1 MTTSPEDSILLQNAQ
16 NKIAY
21 LTDDIRRL
29 SAELRKKKVILSSFS
44 EKLREKELLLSSFT
58 DLATDQSKQISTLSA
73 ALQDTV
79 LWDPSGIRAPV
90 SSTPGPP
97 PWTEVTVPDRRR
109 RHTRAVIPALPLGN
123 RYEALA
129 AVEGSIT
136 PPAKS
141 DEQQDLPRASPAQS
155 SPPATSHRT
164 LASVPAIGAAPPV
177 DSSLGAEVISNGC
190 PRVPPVKHP
199 SVAASTIQ
207 SDQPGKQQNGY
218 SSSRRRLVQEAV
230 SRRSAPFPTVPPE
243 AEPDSASP
251 LQPSVEQPL
260 QGASGTT
267 ATTHGTPG
275 PKIPVI
281 QSLFPPSTLIIGD
294 SITRHLRYFNVITR
308 CMPGALVTD
317 VLAEL
322 RDMLPTLPSTI
333 RRIIIHVGSNDSARC
348 QSELTKTDFSA
359 LISYLKQCGKSV
371 FFSGPIPTI
380 GRRNERFSRLLSLN
394 TWLRDTCGET
404 NVGFIDN
411 FDVFWN
417 RQSLYLR
424 DGLHPNAKG
433 SRLLAANIHY
443 AVTCIDTRSCSRR
456 AQK

>member
-29 SAELRKKKVILSSFS
+29 SAELRKKEAILSSFS
-44 EKLREKELLLSSFT
+44 EKLWEKELLLSSFT
-58 DLATDQSKQISTLSA
+58 DLATDQSKRISTLSA

-90 SSTPGPP
+90 SSTPGPQ
-97 PWTEVTVPDRRR
+97 PWTEVIVRDRRR
-109 RHTRAVIPALPLGN
+109 RHTRAVIPAVPLGN

-129 AVEGSIT
+129 AVEASIT

-141 DEQQDLPRASPAQS
+141 DEQQDLSRTSPAQS
-155 SPPATSHRT
+155 SPPATSHWT

-207 SDQPGKQQNGY
+207 SDKPGQQQNGY
-218 SSSRRRLVQEAV
+218 SSSRRRLLQEAV

-267 ATTHGTPG
+267 ATTH
-275 PKIPVI
+275 
-281 QSLFPPSTLIIGD
+281 SY
-294 SITRHLRYFNVITR
+294 SI
-308 CMPGALVTD
+308 
-317 VLAEL
+317 
-322 RDMLPTLPSTI
+322 
-333 RRIIIHVGSNDSARC
+333 
-348 QSELTKTDFSA
+348 
-359 LISYLKQCGKSV
+359 
-371 FFSGPIPTI
+371 
-380 GRRNERFSRLLSLN
+380 
-394 TWLRDTCGET
+394 
-404 NVGFIDN
+404 
-411 FDVFWN
+411 
-417 RQSLYLR
+417 
-424 DGLHPNAKG
+424 
-433 SRLLAANIHY
+433 
-443 AVTCIDTRSCSRR
+443 
-456 AQK
+456 

>member
-21 LTDDIRRL
+21 LTDDICRL
-29 SAELRKKKVILSSFS
+29 SAELRKKEAILSSFS

-90 SSTPGPP
+90 SPTPGPQ
-97 PWTEVTVPDRRR
+97 PWTEVIVRDRRR

-129 AVEGSIT
+129 AVEASIT

-155 SPPATSHRT
+155 SPPATSHWT

-207 SDQPGKQQNGY
+207 SDQPGQQQNGY
-218 SSSRRRLVQEAV
+218 SSSRRRLLQEAV

-267 ATTHGTPG
+267 ATTHCIPG

-281 QSLFPPSTLIIGD
+281 QPLFPPSTLIIGD

-333 RRIIIHVGSNDSARC
+333 RRIIVHVGNYD
-348 QSELTKTDFSA
+348 
-359 LISYLKQCGKSV
+359 
-371 FFSGPIPTI
+371 PP
-380 GRRNERFSRLLSLN
+380 
-394 TWLRDTCGET
+394 
-404 NVGFIDN
+404 
-411 FDVFWN
+411 
-417 RQSLYLR
+417 
-424 DGLHPNAKG
+424 
-433 SRLLAANIHY
+433 AAYSI
-443 AVTCIDTRSCSRR
+443 
-456 AQK
+456 

>member
-21 LTDDIRRL
+21 LTDDISRL
-29 SAELRKKKVILSSFS
+29 SAELRKKEAILSSFS

-90 SSTPGPP
+90 SSTPGPQ
-97 PWTEVTVPDRRR
+97 PWTEVIVRDRR

-129 AVEGSIT
+129 AVEASIT

-155 SPPATSHRT
+155 SPLATSHWT

-177 DSSLGAEVISNGC
+177 DSSLRAEVISNGS

-199 SVAASTIQ
+199 SDAASTIQ
-207 SDQPGKQQNGY
+207 SDQPGQQQNGY
-218 SSSRRRLVQEAV
+218 SSSRRRLLQEAV

-267 ATTHGTPG
+267 ATTHSTADE
-275 PKIPVI
+275 IPVI
-281 QSLFPPSTLIIGD
+281 QPLFPPSTLIIGD
-294 SITRHLRYFNVITR
+294 SITRHLRFFNVITR

-333 RRIIIHVGSNDSARC
+333 RRIIVHVGSNDSARC

-359 LISYLKQCGKSV
+359 LISYLKQCAYS
-371 FFSGPIPTI
+371 I
-380 GRRNERFSRLLSLN
+380 
-394 TWLRDTCGET
+394 
-404 NVGFIDN
+404 
-411 FDVFWN
+411 
-417 RQSLYLR
+417 
-424 DGLHPNAKG
+424 
-433 SRLLAANIHY
+433 
-443 AVTCIDTRSCSRR
+443 
-456 AQK
+456 

>member
-29 SAELRKKKVILSSFS
+29 SAELRKKEAILSSFS

-79 LWDPSGIRAPV
+79 LWDPSGIRAPF
-90 SSTPGPP
+90 SPTPGPQ
-97 PWTEVTVPDRRR
+97 PWTEVIVRDRRR

-129 AVEGSIT
+129 AVEASIT

-155 SPPATSHRT
+155 SPPATSHWT

-177 DSSLGAEVISNGC
+177 DSSLGAEVISSGC
-190 PRVPPVKHP
+190 PGVPPVKHP
-199 SVAASTIQ
+199 SVAAPTIQ
-207 SDQPGKQQNGY
+207 SDQPGQQQNGY
-218 SSSRRRLVQEAV
+218 SSSRRRLLQEAV

-243 AEPDSASP
+243 AEPGSASP

-267 ATTHGTPG
+267 ATTH
-275 PKIPVI
+275 
-281 QSLFPPSTLIIGD
+281 SC
-294 SITRHLRYFNVITR
+294 SIWR
-308 CMPGALVTD
+308 P
-317 VLAEL
+317 
-322 RDMLPTLPSTI
+322 
-333 RRIIIHVGSNDSARC
+333 
-348 QSELTKTDFSA
+348 
-359 LISYLKQCGKSV
+359 
-371 FFSGPIPTI
+371 
-380 GRRNERFSRLLSLN
+380 LLSHS
-394 TWLRDTCGET
+394 G
-404 NVGFIDN
+404 IDN
-411 FDVFWN
+411 
-417 RQSLYLR
+417 
-424 DGLHPNAKG
+424 
-433 SRLLAANIHY
+433 
-443 AVTCIDTRSCSRR
+443 
-456 AQK
+456 

>member
-21 LTDDIRRL
+21 LTDDISRL
-29 SAELRKKKVILSSFS
+29 SAELRKKEAILSSFS

-90 SSTPGPP
+90 SSTPGPQ
-97 PWTEVTVPDRRR
+97 PWT
-109 RHTRAVIPALPLGN
+109 
-123 RYEALA
+123 EALA
-129 AVEGSIT
+129 AAEASVT

-155 SPPATSHRT
+155 SPPATSHWT

-177 DSSLGAEVISNGC
+177 DSSPSAEVISNGS

-199 SVAASTIQ
+199 FDAASTIQ
-207 SDQPGKQQNGY
+207 SDQPGQQQNGY
-218 SSSRRRLVQEAV
+218 SSSRRRLLQEAV

-267 ATTHGTPG
+267 ATTH
-275 PKIPVI
+275 
-281 QSLFPPSTLIIGD
+281 SY
-294 SITRHLRYFNVITR
+294 SI
-308 CMPGALVTD
+308 
-317 VLAEL
+317 
-322 RDMLPTLPSTI
+322 
-333 RRIIIHVGSNDSARC
+333 
-348 QSELTKTDFSA
+348 
-359 LISYLKQCGKSV
+359 
-371 FFSGPIPTI
+371 
-380 GRRNERFSRLLSLN
+380 
-394 TWLRDTCGET
+394 
-404 NVGFIDN
+404 
-411 FDVFWN
+411 
-417 RQSLYLR
+417 
-424 DGLHPNAKG
+424 
-433 SRLLAANIHY
+433 
-443 AVTCIDTRSCSRR
+443 
-456 AQK
+456 